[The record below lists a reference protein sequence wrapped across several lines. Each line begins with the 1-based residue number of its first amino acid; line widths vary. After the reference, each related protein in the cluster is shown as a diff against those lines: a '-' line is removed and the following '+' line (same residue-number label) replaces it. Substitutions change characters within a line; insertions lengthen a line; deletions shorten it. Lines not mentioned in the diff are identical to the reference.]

1 MATDRTV
8 AMAAGSAVCAAP
20 VPAWI
25 SKPILLTYDAS
36 AMMRS
41 LAVVGAVAGAVV
53 LSLAAR
59 SPAAVGFRQLTN
71 THPVAVQRGTTAEV
85 QVRSVLT
92 LDDTYAVLFAQ
103 GGIHMSYAED
113 KPVASPLGAR
123 GASGVPFRFQVQ
135 VPEDQPPGVY
145 EFRVATRQ
153 AVSSAGQ
160 LLVTDFPVVLEDLK
174 QPNGTPQTAQ
184 SVAWPVAICGLCEQF
199 EDVDCYRLEGEAGQE
214 LTIEIYAQRV
224 TDRLHSMVVRGP
236 RIYLMDPILTLYGPN
251 GQVVA
256 QNDNYFGGDS
266 FLHVRLPLR
275 GTYTLEVR
283 DARYAGNDRY
293 SYCVEI
299 SDRPYVRAPFPLVV
313 QQGESTDV
321 ELVGYNLGDAPR
333 VTVRGDEHPAGFWR
347 VRFSTS
353 RGLTNPAPLG
363 TSPLPQVLETEP
375 NDALQAA
382 QRIELPL
389 GINGRLQAADDVDYY
404 ALQAVR
410 GHTYRFEVQSHRH
423 ALPTDSVLEL
433 YDAQGK
439 LLAEADD
446 LTALHTKDSLLVWT
460 APADGTYYVALRDL
474 HGRGGPE
481 FVYHLQ
487 VEEQQPDFELF
498 GEYYYAF
505 LAPGT
510 RMIWFAR
517 LQRQGGF
524 RGPVAIEVEN
534 LPQGVT
540 YTPVTIPEGMD
551 HCAIIL
557 SADPSAPIDAALVRV
572 RGRATVDDGAGGTR
586 EIIRY
591 GRVTCEQQSSGG
603 GQSRWPIE
611 TQIVGVTA
619 PLDLKSVVATPDE
632 IALRPG
638 EKAEIEVRI
647 ERAEDFTDPVTLAM
661 SFDYFTQTFGAQLP
675 PGVTMTSASTT
686 RLAGK
691 QLEGKIVLA
700 ADDKALP
707 VERLPIAVM
716 ARVSISFSIT
726 TNYASNPVYLTV
738 LPAEAKK

>member
-1 MATDRTV
+1 
-8 AMAAGSAVCAAP
+8 
-20 VPAWI
+20 
-25 SKPILLTYDAS
+25 
-36 AMMRS
+36 MMRS
-41 LAVVGAVAGAVV
+41 IAVAAAVAAALLV
-53 LSLAAR
+53 PLAGDV
-59 SPAAVGFRQLTN
+59 PAAVGFRQLTN

-92 LDDTYAVLFAQ
+92 LDDTYAVLFAR

-113 KPVASPLGAR
+113 KPIPSPLGNR

-135 VPEDQPPGVY
+135 VPDDQPPGVY

-153 AVSSAGQ
+153 AVSSVGQ
-160 LLVTDFPVVLEDLK
+160 LLVTDFPVVVEDLK

-184 SVAWPVAICGLCEQF
+184 SVDWPVAICGLCEQF
-199 EDVDCYRLEGEAGQE
+199 EDVDCYRLQGEAGQE

-236 RIYLMDPILTLYGPN
+236 RIYLMDPILTLIGPN

-256 QNDNYFGGDS
+256 QNDNFFGGDS
-266 FLHVRLPLR
+266 FMHVRLPLS
-275 GTYTLEVR
+275 GAYTLEVR

-299 SDRPYVRAPFPLVV
+299 SDRPYVRAPFPLVI
-313 QQGESTDV
+313 QQGQSTDV
-321 ELVGYNLGDAPR
+321 ELVGYNLGESPR
-333 VTVRGDEHPAGFWR
+333 LTLRADDYAAGFSR
-347 VRFSTS
+347 VRFDTP
-353 RGLTNPAPLG
+353 RGPTNLAPLG

-375 NDALQAA
+375 NDAPQAA
-382 QRIELPL
+382 QRIELPV
-389 GINGRLQAADDVDYY
+389 GINGRLQAPDDVDYY
-404 ALQAVR
+404 ALQAER
-410 GHTYRFEVQSHRH
+410 GRTYRFEVQSHRH

-446 LTALHTKDSLLVWT
+446 LATQRTKDSLLVWT
-460 APADGTYYVALRDL
+460 APADGTYYLAIRDL

-481 FVYHLQ
+481 FLYHLQ
-487 VEEQQPDFELF
+487 AEEQQPDFELF

-517 LQRQGGF
+517 IERQGGF

-557 SADPSAPIDAALVRV
+557 SADASAPIDAALVRV
-572 RGRATVDDGAGGTR
+572 LGRATIDDGAGGTR
-586 EIIRY
+586 EIVRY
-591 GRVTCEQQSSGG
+591 GQVTCEQQSSGG
-603 GQSRWPIE
+603 GQARWPIE

-619 PLDLKSVVATPDE
+619 PLDLKSVTATPEE
-632 IALRPG
+632 ITLRPG
-638 EKAEIEVRI
+638 EKAEIAVRI
-647 ERAEDFTDPVTLAM
+647 ERSEEFTDPVTLAM
-661 SFDYFTQTFGAQLP
+661 AFDYFTQTFGAQLP
-675 PGVTMTSASTT
+675 PGVTMAAGSTT
-686 RLAGK
+686 RLVGK

-738 LPAEAKK
+738 LPAEGKK